1 VPLPGPL
8 PGPLSVPPRL
18 PLSVPLS
25 VPAGRMGNEVSPPGV
40 GLCRLGRCAST
51 EEVGP

>member
-1 VPLPGPL
+1 V
-8 PGPLSVPPRL
+8 

-25 VPAGRMGNEVSPPGV
+25 VVAGTMGNEVPPRGV